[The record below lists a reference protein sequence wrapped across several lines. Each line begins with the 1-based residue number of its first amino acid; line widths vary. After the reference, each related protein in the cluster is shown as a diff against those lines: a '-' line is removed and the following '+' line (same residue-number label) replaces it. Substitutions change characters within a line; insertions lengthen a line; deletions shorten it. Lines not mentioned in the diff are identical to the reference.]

1 MKRYRLECGEII
13 EGEITSVSCIAPIPE
28 YFRNSHISR
37 DLLDKVTRYVALY
50 TGVKYWARIDYKDN
64 DNISC
69 ITYSWCS
76 TYYCSWDLP
85 KFKKKYEVQT

>member
-1 MKRYRLECGEII
+1 MSRYRLECGEII
-13 EGEITSVSCIAPIPE
+13 EGRITGISCIAPDPK
-28 YFRNSHISR
+28 YFRNSRMSR

-50 TGVKYWARIDYKDN
+50 TGVKYWARIDYKDS

-76 TYYCSWDLP
+76 AYYCGWDLP
-85 KFKKKYEVQT
+85 EFKKKYEI